1 MLKTLP
7 KRFLK
12 ISETFSSKDV
22 DVENF
27 VKTIS
32 KKIFRGC
39 CGLAS
44 VQEEDKWGRERGAAR
59 EKS

>member
-12 ISETFSSKDV
+12 EDV
-22 DVENF
+22 DVETLQRQF
-27 VKTIS
+27 L
-32 KKIFRGC
+32 KIFFRGC